1 MLAKIL
7 LKSFA
12 CDMIDVFCFATEEV
26 KMIYGRYDIIK
37 CHLYLNLTHR
47 DSCSCFFNFTFKKE
61 CNIKES
67 ELRNLIFQNLKQ
79 WKIAERLDVSDPFW
93 SQLEMRDENVKKKKK
108 KKGTYEIE
116 NISNASIFTIAV
128 NPKEYFEKFKNIT
141 LNKKHK
147 GVRRD
152 TKGINF
158 KSYAERIETL
168 KESDVERNKK
178 QIVQKRLQVT
188 NTEIKMTS
196 VNKVKFASLNDKRYY
211 FSNGIVSLPY
221 GHLLLSKI
229 C

>member
-1 MLAKIL
+1 MLMLAKIL
-7 LKSFA
+7 LKSFV

-26 KMIYGRYDIIK
+26 KMISGRHDIIK
-37 CHLYLNLTHR
+37 CHLYLNLTDR
-47 DSCSCFFNFTFKKE
+47 DSCSCFFNFICKKE

-79 WKIAERLDVSDPFW
+79 WKIAERLDVSHPFW
-93 SQLEMRDENVKKKKK
+93 SQLEMRDENVKKQM
-108 KKGTYEIE
+108 GLYEIE
-116 NISNASIFTIAV
+116 NISNASICTIAV

-147 GVRRD
+147 GGRRD

-158 KSYAERIETL
+158 KSYAERIETI
-168 KESDVERNKK
+168 KGSDVERNKK

-188 NTEIKMTS
+188 NIEIKMTS
-196 VNKVKFASLNDKRYY
+196 VNKVKFASLNDKRYC
-211 FSNGIVSLPY
+211 FSDGIVSLPY
-221 GHLLLSKI
+221 GHPLLSKM